1 MIYQILKLLLFNDNN
16 LNMKNISKFITEKL
30 KVKTNTQNLPTWK
43 EFTNALDNFPEQE
56 FSLSEYCE
64 EFKDADI
71 KDYPTFINH
80 GIDRYP
86 ESGHIMVLVADYM
99 TPINQSIIIYFK
111 HKSMLSAFDTIRL
124 YVEDYKV
131 LIDSLGED
139 LYLEIYNKMK
149 EQNRN

>member
-1 MIYQILKLLLFNDNN
+1 
-16 LNMKNISKFITEKL
+16 MKNIKKFILEKL
-30 KVKTNTQNLPTWK
+30 KVNANTQELPTWK
-43 EFTNALDNFPEQE
+43 EFTDALVNFPEQE
-56 FSLSEYCE
+56 FNLSEYCA

-80 GIDRYP
+80 AIDRYS

-99 TPINQSIIIYFK
+99 TPRNQSIIIYFK

-124 YVEDYKV
+124 YAEDYKV

-139 LYLEIYNKMK
+139 LYTEIYNKMK
-149 EQNRN
+149 EYYRD

>member
-1 MIYQILKLLLFNDNN
+1 
-16 LNMKNISKFITEKL
+16 MKNISKFITEKL
-30 KVKTNTQNLPTWK
+30 RIKTNTQELPTWK
-43 EFTNALDNFPEQE
+43 EFTDALNNFPDQE
-56 FSLSEYCE
+56 FNLSQYCE

-71 KDYPTFINH
+71 KDYPVFVNH

-99 TPINQSIIIYFK
+99 TARKQSIIIYFK
-111 HKSMLSAFDTIRL
+111 HRSMLSAFDTIRL
-124 YVEDYKV
+124 YAEDYKV

-149 EQNRN
+149 ELCGD

>member
-1 MIYQILKLLLFNDNN
+1 
-16 LNMKNISKFITEKL
+16 MKNISKFITEKL
-30 KVKTNTQNLPTWK
+30 KVTAKQRQELPTWE
-43 EFTNALDNFPEQE
+43 EFVDALYHFPEQE
-56 FSLSEYCE
+56 FNLSEYCE

-71 KDYPTFINH
+71 KDYPVFVNH

-99 TPINQSIIIYFK
+99 TQINQSIIIYFK

-124 YVEDYKV
+124 YAEDYKV

>member
-1 MIYQILKLLLFNDNN
+1 
-16 LNMKNISKFITEKL
+16 MKNISKFITEKL
-30 KVKTNTQNLPTWK
+30 KVNANAQILPTWK
-43 EFTNALDNFPEQE
+43 EFTDALNNFPDQQ
-56 FSLSEYCE
+56 FNLSQYCE

-71 KDYPTFINH
+71 QDYPTFVNH

-99 TPINQSIIIYFK
+99 TPRNQSIIIYFK
-111 HKSMLSAFDTIRL
+111 HRSMLSAFDTIRL
-124 YVEDYKV
+124 YAEDYKV